1 MKKFLP
7 GVTCRISPNSLF
19 HQIPGWKEFDIGS
32 KKSPSIAKLLSFV
45 RFNLIFNSLLVFFI
59 QPF

>member
-32 KKSPSIAKLLSFV
+32 KKSPAIAKLLSFV
-45 RFNLIFNSLLVFFI
+45 RFNLILDAAFVFYI
-59 QPF
+59 